1 MRCRACGELLELHE
15 VPASNGQAGGLRVE
29 IYGLRLARCGAPDH
43 PLEAPAPHF
52 AADLVAAAAAGDA
65 VPHVRRGGWF
75 GRGRAAC
82 FRCGADLGAAPVGP
96 AEVRAR
102 VRVPGGAPLTLTVA
116 GPTRACG
123 ECRLL
128 QLEDTG
134 SLGEA
139 LIAALR
145 AAGLVLRG

>member
-15 VPASNGQAGGLRVE
+15 VPASNGRAGGLQVE
-29 IYGLRLARCGAPDH
+29 VYGLRLARCGAADH

-65 VPHVRRGGWF
+65 VPHVCRRGWF
-75 GRGRAAC
+75 GRGRPAC
-82 FRCGADLGAAPVGP
+82 FRCGGDLSAAPQAQ

-116 GPTRACG
+116 GPTRACS
-123 ECRLL
+123 ECRLV
-128 QLEDTG
+128 QLEDVG
-134 SLGEA
+134 PLGDA
-139 LIAALR
+139 LIDALR
-145 AAGLVLRG
+145 AAGLRLRE